1 MKYFL
6 LASKSYRTSQAN
18 RLAQV
23 SARSQTLL
31 GRSLWRADSYIDLRG
46 GGGGLERLD
55 TECINGIHISYV
67 SSLLCS
73 VVCHCQ
79 SIA

>member
-1 MKYFL
+1 MKYFI

-31 GRSLWRADSYIDLRG
+31 GRSLWRADSDIDLRG
-46 GGGGLERLD
+46 GGGLKRLD
-55 TECINGIHISYV
+55 TECINGIYISYV